1 LPPYRRGGGGSRYT
15 DQPRSDAHRD
25 RVVEAAMS
33 AGRSA
38 SAVEPSDPTAV
49 QLRIGDD
56 VEHPAFGEGVVLEVR
71 GRGSDIE
78 ATVNFKGVGIKHLS
92 LSFAPLRKK

>member
-1 LPPYRRGGGGSRYT
+1 MGGVGRLQAGEQRVALRGFEEGGVDGV
-15 DQPRSDAHRD
+15 P
-25 RVVEAAMS
+25 
-33 AGRSA
+33 
-38 SAVEPSDPTAV
+38 V
-49 QLRIGDD
+49 QRLQSLGGPAEVAD
-56 VEHPAFGEGVVLEVR
+56 EHPAFGEGVVLEVR